1 MKRFRFAQLIGAAA
15 ALVLGSGAGVAT
27 AQVVGLGTTQTGA
40 TFQLATGLA
49 KVVSDKGGLQMR
61 TQPMAGAAQY
71 APLVNRG
78 DIEFGISNV
87 PELHYLVSGT
97 VIVERPNPD
106 LKMVARIVPWYNGL
120 VVKKDSPL
128 KSLADLRG
136 QPVPAGFTG
145 NPLGKVLITGYLAN
159 AGMTFE
165 DTRQVPV
172 PAFPRMFDAFKQQ
185 QTVTS
190 IGTIGMAQLRE
201 WEAALGGVRF
211 LPFDT
216 TPKAVEAITRHVPH
230 SRVEIVQPGPGKV
243 GVDQPTPMLVYDYA
257 LWANSKV
264 SNDVVA
270 KVVKALYEHAADL
283 KAAGPL
289 FAEFEARRVGDDTG
303 IAYHPGATQALKELG
318 IAR

>member
-1 MKRFRFAQLIGAAA
+1 MKSFRFAQLIGAAA
-15 ALVLGSGAGVAT
+15 ALVFGSGAGVAT

-211 LPFDT
+211 LPFDA

-270 KVVKALYEHAADL
+270 KVVRALYEHAADL

>member
-1 MKRFRFAQLIGAAA
+1 MKRFRFTRLIGAAA

-211 LPFDT
+211 LPFDA

>member
-1 MKRFRFAQLIGAAA
+1 MMVAGIRTLMRV
-15 ALVLGSGAGVAT
+15 ALTGMVSALWVSAS

-49 KVVSDKGGLQMR
+49 KVVSDKGGMQMR

-87 PELHYLVSGT
+87 PELHYLVNGS

-106 LKMVARIVPWYNGL
+106 LRMVARIVPWYNGL

-128 KSLADLRG
+128 KSVADLKG

-159 AGMTFE
+159 AGMSFD

-201 WEAALGGVRF
+201 WDAALGGVRF
-211 LPFDT
+211 LPFDSA
-216 TPKAVEAITRHVPH
+216 PKAVAAITRHVPH
-230 SRVEIVQPGPGKV
+230 SRVEVVQPAPGRL
-243 GVDQPTPMLVYDYA
+243 GVDQPTAMLVYDYA
-257 LWANSKV
+257 LWANAKV
-264 SNDVVA
+264 SNDIVA
-270 KVVKALYEHAADL
+270 KVVRALHANEADL

-289 FAEFEARRVGDDTG
+289 FAEFESRRIGDDTG
-303 IAYHPGATQALKELG
+303 IAYHPGAIEAFKSLG